1 MMRSNFRHNVEA
13 LPSGGAIEIRQ
24 LKIST
29 DDKK

>member
-1 MMRSNFRHNVEA
+1 LIWKTDNVEA